1 MKVTAG
7 WAKRDVVS
15 RYEEDKLA
23 RLSRRDFAKNTSLG
37 ALGGLT
43 ATSFPALARPQGE
56 AGIRPGSP
64 KRMTTILREMLRSP
78 GVIDSPGIHDPLT
91 ARIAESVGF
100 RCVNLSGPGLGVVT
114 CEVEAAL
121 SLDDLARATN
131 RITNTVNIPLLVDA
145 GGGFGEPAHV
155 FHTVRVLEH
164 AGAAGLCVDDQVCP
178 KRFHYYMDAKTE
190 TIATEEMVEKIRY
203 AVQARR
209 DPDFV
214 VGACTA
220 SLQTHG
226 FSECVRRSNLFF
238 QAGADYVLLFPRTV
252 EETKRIPKEIQGPLN
267 FANAE
272 HGMPERPNFTAAELN
287 AMGWKILNHPS
298 GITLLYYKTIKDAL
312 SRLKEN
318 GSLGMDPSVYAPIY
332 KEVYQ
337 TIGLNTYY
345 VIEYWTSRLGSR
357 GAPGTYDPEFQPK

>member
-1 MKVTAG
+1 MGK
-7 WAKRDVVS
+7 
-15 RYEEDKLA
+15 
-23 RLSRRDFAKNTSLG
+23 LSRRDFAKSTSLG

-43 ATSFPALARPQGE
+43 ATSFAAAARPQGE
-56 AGIRPGSP
+56 ANARPSAP
-64 KRMTTILREMLRSP
+64 KRKTTQLREMIKSP
-78 GVIDSPGIHDPLT
+78 GIIDSPGIHDPLT

-100 RCVNLSGPGLGVVT
+100 RCVNLSGPGLGVVS
-114 CEVEAAL
+114 CGVEAAL
-121 SLDDLARATN
+121 SLDDLAEATR
-131 RITNTVNIPLLVDA
+131 RITNAINIPLLVDA

-164 AGAAGLCVDDQVCP
+164 AGAAGLCIDDEVCP
-178 KRFHYYMDAKTE
+178 KRFHSYMDGRTE
-190 TIATEEMVEKIRY
+190 TISAEEMIEKIRY

-214 VGACTA
+214 IGACTA
-220 SLQTHG
+220 TMQTQG
-226 FSECVRRSNLFF
+226 FAECVRRANLCL

-252 EETKRIPKEIQGPLN
+252 EETKRIPKDVQGTLN

-272 HGMPERPNFTAAELN
+272 QGIAERPNFTAQELGG
-287 AMGWKILNHPS
+287 MGWKILSHPS
-298 GITLLYYKTIKDAL
+298 ALALLYYKVIKDAFL
-312 SRLKEN
+312 RLKET
-318 GSLGMDPSVYAPIY
+318 GTLGMDANVYGPIH

-357 GAPGTYDPEFQPK
+357 GAPGTYDPELQPK